1 MHIICSICARCIGIH
16 TLHVKMECKNEI
28 NIKKSS
34 EVYMQ
39 VCTVHGGQARKEKYA
54 IPARNKMLL

>member
-1 MHIICSICARCIGIH
+1 MYKLYWYTHI
-16 TLHVKMECKNEI
+16 TCKNEI